1 MGALLDTFW
10 RERHIT
16 EHVKLADNHMIEV
29 MEKEDLRICGHQKGI
44 ARGKGGREMGRCWF
58 RDTELQ
64 LDVAT
69 CRKLI

>member
-1 MGALLDTFW
+1 
-10 RERHIT
+10 
-16 EHVKLADNHMIEV
+16 MIEI
-29 MEKEDLRICGHQKGI
+29 MEKDDLRICGHQKGV

-58 RDTELQ
+58 KDTELQ